1 MRTALV
7 SAPVLT
13 GSMLSLSMI
22 VRDEEAR
29 IEACLQSVQGF
40 ADEMVLLDTGS
51 KDATVEVAEACG
63 ARVTR
68 MDWPGDFA
76 PARNAALEQVSGDWV
91 LVLDADEQLRAEAIP
106 QLRALMAQPDVLVIN
121 LLRHELGAAMAPYSN
136 VSRLFRRHPRIR
148 WSKPYHSMI
157 DESVSALVKDEPGWR
172 IANCTEPALL
182 HDGYRPDL
190 LAGSDKAERLRQS
203 MERWLQ
209 EQPDDPY
216 ACAKLGALEVSDGNR
231 ERGINLLRHGL
242 ERLPQG
248 TGCSAERYELLL
260 NLGIALAAE
269 DSDEAIRCYRQA
281 LDQPLGTRLSLGA
294 RLNLAALLMQRN
306 ELEEAIQ
313 LTTTACQ
320 RAPEVAL
327 AWYNLGLMERRRGDL
342 LAAIKAYERSLSLN
356 PSHPESHQNL
366 AVARLMGGDIDGARS
381 GFREAIALLH
391 SQERSQEATALRA
404 QVNGL
409 VKLDEE
415 AGA

>member
-1 MRTALV
+1 
-7 SAPVLT
+7 
-13 GSMLSLSMI
+13 MLSLSMI
-22 VRDEEAR
+22 VRDEEAQ
-29 IEACLQSVQGF
+29 IEDCLRSVKDF

-51 KDATVEVAEACG
+51 VDGTISLAQACG
-63 ARVTR
+63 ARVER
-68 MDWPGDFA
+68 MEWPGDFA
-76 PARNAALEQVSGDWV
+76 PARNAALEHVSGDWV
-91 LVLDADEQLRAEAIP
+91 LVLDADEKLRSEAIP
-106 QLRALMAQPDVLVIN
+106 QLKALMAQPDVLVIN

-157 DESVSALVKDEPGWR
+157 DESVNALLTEEPGWR
-172 IANCTEPALL
+172 VANCTEPALL
-182 HDGYRPDL
+182 HEGYRPDL

-203 MERWLQ
+203 MESWLQ
-209 EQPDDPY
+209 DQPDDPY

-231 ERGINLLRHGL
+231 NRGISLLRHGL
-242 ERLPQG
+242 ERLPEG
-248 TGCSAERYELLL
+248 DGSSAERYELLL
-260 NLGIALAAE
+260 NLGIALACE
-269 DSDEAIRCYRQA
+269 DSDAAVQCYREA
-281 LDQPLGTRLSLGA
+281 LEQPLETRLSLGA

-306 ELEEAIQ
+306 ELEEAVQ

-342 LAAIKAYERSLSLN
+342 LAAIKAYERSLSVN

-381 GFREAIALLH
+381 GFRQAIALLRA
-391 SQERSQEATALRA
+391 QERQGEATALHA
-404 QVNGL
+404 QVHGL

>member
-1 MRTALV
+1 
-7 SAPVLT
+7 
-13 GSMLSLSMI
+13 MLSLSMI
-22 VRDEEAR
+22 VRDEEAQ
-29 IEACLQSVQGF
+29 IEDCLRSVKGF

-51 KDATVEVAEACG
+51 VDDTISLAQACG
-63 ARVTR
+63 ARVER
-68 MDWPGDFA
+68 MEWPGDFA
-76 PARNAALEQVSGDWV
+76 PARNAALEHVSGDWV
-91 LVLDADEQLRAEAIP
+91 LVLDADEKLRSEAIP
-106 QLRALMAQPDVLVIN
+106 QLKALMAQPDVLVIN

-157 DESVSALVKDEPGWR
+157 DESVNALLTEEPGWR
-172 IANCTEPALL
+172 VANCTEPALL
-182 HDGYRPDL
+182 HEGYRPDL

-203 MERWLQ
+203 MESWLQ
-209 EQPDDPY
+209 DQPDDPY

-231 ERGINLLRHGL
+231 NRGISLLRHGL
-242 ERLPQG
+242 EQLPEG
-248 TGCSAERYELLL
+248 DGSSAERYELLL
-260 NLGIALAAE
+260 NLGIALASE
-269 DSDEAIRCYRQA
+269 DSDAAVQCYREA
-281 LDQPLGTRLSLGA
+281 LEQPLETRLSLGA

-306 ELEEAIQ
+306 ELEEAVQ

-342 LAAIKAYERSLSLN
+342 LAAIKAYERSLSVN

-381 GFREAIALLH
+381 GFRQAITLLRA
-391 SQERSQEATALRA
+391 QERQGEATALHA
-404 QVNGL
+404 QVHGL

>member
-1 MRTALV
+1 
-7 SAPVLT
+7 
-13 GSMLSLSMI
+13 MLSLSMI
-22 VRDEEAR
+22 VRDEEAQ
-29 IEACLQSVQGF
+29 IEDCLRSVKDF

-51 KDATVEVAEACG
+51 VDGTISLAQACG
-63 ARVTR
+63 ARVER
-68 MDWPGDFA
+68 MEWPGDFA
-76 PARNAALEQVSGDWV
+76 PARNAALEHVSGDWV
-91 LVLDADEQLRAEAIP
+91 LVLDADEKLRSEAIP
-106 QLRALMAQPDVLVIN
+106 QLKALMAQPDVLVIN

-157 DESVSALVKDEPGWR
+157 DESVNALLTEEPGWR
-172 IANCTEPALL
+172 VANCTEPALL
-182 HDGYRPDL
+182 HEGYRPDL

-203 MERWLQ
+203 MESWLQ
-209 EQPDDPY
+209 DQPDDPY

-231 ERGINLLRHGL
+231 NRGISLLRHGL
-242 ERLPQG
+242 EQLPEG
-248 TGCSAERYELLL
+248 DGSSAERYELLL
-260 NLGIALAAE
+260 NLGIALACE
-269 DSDEAIRCYRQA
+269 DSDAAVQCYREA
-281 LDQPLGTRLSLGA
+281 LEQPLETRLSLGA

-306 ELEEAIQ
+306 ELEEAVQ

-342 LAAIKAYERSLSLN
+342 LAAIKAYERSLSVN

-381 GFREAIALLH
+381 GFRQAIALLRA
-391 SQERSQEATALRA
+391 QERQGEATALHA
-404 QVNGL
+404 QVHGL

>member
-1 MRTALV
+1 
-7 SAPVLT
+7 
-13 GSMLSLSMI
+13 MLSLSMI

-29 IEACLQSVQGF
+29 IEACLRSVQGF

-51 KDATVEVAEACG
+51 VDRTIALAEACG
-63 ARVTR
+63 ARVER

-76 PARNAALEQVSGDWV
+76 PARNAALELVKGDWV
-91 LVLDADEQLRAEAIP
+91 LVLDADEELRSEAIP
-106 QLRALMAQPDVLVIN
+106 QLKALMAQPDVLVIN

-136 VSRLFRRHPRIR
+136 VSRLFRRHPRLR

-157 DESVSALVKDEPGWR
+157 DESVNALLTEEPGWR
-172 IANCTEPALL
+172 VANCTEPALL
-182 HDGYRPDL
+182 HEGYRPDL

-203 MERWLQ
+203 MESWLQ
-209 EQPDDPY
+209 DQPDDPY

-231 ERGINLLRHGL
+231 NRGISLLRHGL
-242 ERLPQG
+242 EQLPEG
-248 TGCSAERYELLL
+248 DGSSAERYELLL
-260 NLGIALAAE
+260 NLGIALASE
-269 DSDEAIRCYRQA
+269 DSDAAVQCYREA
-281 LDQPLGTRLSLGA
+281 LEQPLETRLSLGA

-306 ELEEAIQ
+306 ELEEAVQ

-342 LAAIKAYERSLSLN
+342 LAAIKAYERSLSVN

-381 GFREAIALLH
+381 GFGQAISLLRA
-391 SQERSQEATALRA
+391 QERQGEATALHA
-404 QVNGL
+404 QVHGL

>member
-1 MRTALV
+1 
-7 SAPVLT
+7 
-13 GSMLSLSMI
+13 MI
-22 VRDEEAR
+22 VRDEEAQ
-29 IEACLQSVQGF
+29 IEDCLRSVKDF

-51 KDATVEVAEACG
+51 VDGTISLAQACG
-63 ARVTR
+63 ARVER
-68 MDWPGDFA
+68 MEWPGDFA
-76 PARNAALEQVSGDWV
+76 PARNAALEHVSGDWV
-91 LVLDADEQLRAEAIP
+91 LVLDADEKLRSEAIP
-106 QLRALMAQPDVLVIN
+106 QLKALMAQPDVLVIN

-157 DESVSALVKDEPGWR
+157 DESVNALLTEEPGWR
-172 IANCTEPALL
+172 VANCTEPALL
-182 HDGYRPDL
+182 HEGYRPDL

-203 MERWLQ
+203 MESWLKD
-209 EQPDDPY
+209 QPDDPY

-231 ERGINLLRHGL
+231 NRGISLLRHGL
-242 ERLPQG
+242 ERLPEG
-248 TGCSAERYELLL
+248 DGSSAERYELLL
-260 NLGIALAAE
+260 NLGIALACE
-269 DSDEAIRCYRQA
+269 DSDAAVQCYREA
-281 LDQPLGTRLSLGA
+281 LEQPLETRLSLGA

-306 ELEEAIQ
+306 ELEEAVQ

-342 LAAIKAYERSLSLN
+342 LAAIKAYERSLSVN

-381 GFREAIALLH
+381 GFRQAIALLRA
-391 SQERSQEATALRA
+391 QERQGEATALHA
-404 QVNGL
+404 QVHGL

>member
-1 MRTALV
+1 
-7 SAPVLT
+7 
-13 GSMLSLSMI
+13 MLSLSMI
-22 VRDEEAR
+22 VRDEEAQ
-29 IEACLQSVQGF
+29 IEDCLRSVKGF

-51 KDATVEVAEACG
+51 VDDTISLAQACG
-63 ARVTR
+63 ARVER
-68 MDWPGDFA
+68 MEWPGDFA
-76 PARNAALEQVSGDWV
+76 PARNAALEHVSGDWV
-91 LVLDADEQLRAEAIP
+91 LVLDADEKLRSEAIP
-106 QLRALMAQPDVLVIN
+106 QLKALMAQPDVLVIN

-157 DESVSALVKDEPGWR
+157 DESVNALLTEEPGWR
-172 IANCTEPALL
+172 VANCTEPALL
-182 HDGYRPDL
+182 HEGYRPDL

-203 MERWLQ
+203 MESWLQ
-209 EQPDDPY
+209 DQPDDPY

-231 ERGINLLRHGL
+231 NRGISLLRHGL
-242 ERLPQG
+242 EQLPEG
-248 TGCSAERYELLL
+248 DGSSAERYELLL
-260 NLGIALAAE
+260 NLGIALASE
-269 DSDEAIRCYRQA
+269 DSDAAVQCYREA
-281 LDQPLGTRLSLGA
+281 LEQPLETRLSLGA

-306 ELEEAIQ
+306 ELEEAVQ

-342 LAAIKAYERSLSLN
+342 LAAIKAYERSLSVN

-381 GFREAIALLH
+381 GFRQAISLLRA
-391 SQERSQEATALRA
+391 QERQGEATALHA
-404 QVNGL
+404 QVHGL